1 VTRGT
6 LAQAFTKSARL
17 YDSLSGQKDYA
28 AASATLR
35 KVLRK
40 VAPNAKSL
48 LDVAC
53 GTGRHLQHLRDH
65 FSVAGLDR
73 SPEML
78 EVARQRC
85 VGVPLYEGSLV
96 GFRLSRTFDVVT
108 CLFGSIGYARTTRN
122 LNRAVRTM
130 KRHLRSGGALVVEP
144 WVTPDRFVSGKLVFD
159 RVDEPD
165 LKIARMYVTSREGR
179 LSVFESDYLVCTA
192 DGVRHFRERQEL
204 GLFTDEEYRAAFLE
218 AGLEIVDMQGDLFG
232 YGLYVCRVPSGDRAN
247 G

>member
-130 KRHLRSGGALVVEP
+130 KRHLRCGGALVVEP

-232 YGLYVCRVPSGDRAN
+232 YGLYVCRLSSSGSQ
-247 G
+247 

>member
-1 VTRGT
+1 MTRGT
-6 LAQAFTKSARL
+6 LAQAYTKSARL

-40 VAPNAKSL
+40 VAPNARSL

-122 LNRAVRTM
+122 LNRAIRAM
-130 KRHLRSGGALVVEP
+130 KRHLRPGGALVVEP
-144 WVTPDRFVSGKLVFD
+144 WITPDRFVSGKLVFD